1 MTLKDE
7 CKRHEGSYYSHPQR
21 KQSRIQSLINRLRKK
36 IAMRHYKRQLFYN
49 SVNMSRRKLL
59 KMTTNRMMMQLI
71 QVGDKEAIY
80 REISYLV

>member
-1 MTLKDE
+1 MNVKGTKVVTIVTPNE
-7 CKRHEGSYYSHPQR
+7 